1 MDRTTTTRLTD
12 DGAVRVAQHAKMSA
26 LTELAEAYDTVSA
39 VRADG
44 TDEYDVLMRM
54 TEIQT
59 PRQCAVGPRTRIDRS
74 SGLEWPAF
82 IQVWNGLGLWWS
94 FVGSIRF
101 AMVSTVSL

>member
-1 MDRTTTTRLTD
+1 MTELAGVTQQ
-12 DGAVRVAQHAKMSA
+12 AEMSA

-39 VRADG
+39 VGAAG

-74 SGLEWPAF
+74 ADLEWPAY
-82 IQVWNGLGLWWS
+82 IQIWNGLCLWCS